1 MKLYIHIYIN
11 IFKCILLKRKQNA
24 VLYILKYAKE
34 NSETEKNAK
43 FFPQNDELSSL
54 EITFQN
60 WDFYVE

>member
-1 MKLYIHIYIN
+1 MKLYIYIYIN
-11 IFKCILLKRKQNA
+11 IFKCILLKIKWNA

>member
-11 IFKCILLKRKQNA
+11 IFKCILLKIKWNA

-54 EITFQN
+54 EITF
-60 WDFYVE
+60 